1 MSSPILDGR
10 MRRSSQTRQKV
21 VEATLS
27 LIRQGNVKPTGNEI
41 AVVSGV
47 APRTVFRLFDDLD
60 GLFNACERHISELI
74 AQSSIDI
81 NRSGSLHDRIWQFV
95 EKKCELLDARRNYAL
110 FFVTRVHSD
119 IETDQVGT
127 SQAEKERLELWAA
140 LPEVASLETDARHLA
155 ELMLSSRS
163 WDQLRHAQ
171 KLPSDKARELI
182 ARTIISL
189 IE

>member
-1 MSSPILDGR
+1 

-21 VEATLS
+21 VDATLA
-27 LIRQGNVKPTGNEI
+27 LIRQGNIKPTGNEI

-60 GLFNACERHISELI
+60 GLFNACERHIIELI

-81 NRSGSLHDRIWQFV
+81 NRSGSLQERIWQFV
-95 EKKCELLDARRNYAL
+95 EKKCELLDARRNYTL
-110 FFVTRVHSD
+110 FFLSRAHTD
-119 IETDQVGT
+119 LDTDQVST
-127 SQAEKERLELWAA
+127 SQAEMERLELWAA
-140 LPEVASLETDARHLA
+140 LPEIASLETDARHLA
-155 ELMLSSRS
+155 ELMLSSRC

-171 KLPSDKARELI
+171 DLPSDKARELI
-182 ARTIISL
+182 ARTMISL